1 MCLNCRTAGIQMP
14 FLLRLFPS
22 ELRCF
27 QNTWT
32 RTITLGAETACLHL
46 ILQMK
51 CREYPHPSKPV
62 GCLSVSSA
70 PVLTGHS
77 DIPRLS
83 FTGFLSWQEE
93 QLYKAFCFQDSMR
106 SSPSVGSVHADA
118 YPSTRRNGFPQVK
131 GPSLLRP
138 EHCNHSAGGLQGRI
152 RSRVLYMGMDAA
164 AQATGQVQHR
174 RAAQE

>member
-1 MCLNCRTAGIQMP
+1 MP

-32 RTITLGAETACLHL
+32 RTITLGAKTACLHL

-118 YPSTRRNGFPQVK
+118 YPSTRRNGLPPVK
-131 GPSLLRP
+131 GPSLRRP
-138 EHCNHSAGGLQGRI
+138 ERCNHSAGGLQGRI
-152 RSRVLYMGMDAA
+152 RSRVLYMGMEA

-174 RAAQE
+174 QAAQE

>member
-1 MCLNCRTAGIQMP
+1 MRLLWGWEAALRGGSDHTGQAWMCLNYRTAGIQMP
-14 FLLRLFPS
+14 FLLGLFPS

-93 QLYKAFCFQDSMR
+93 QLYKAFLLSGFHEVFSVCR
-106 SSPSVGSVHADA
+106 VSSCRRLSIHQTERVSSGKGSI
-118 YPSTRRNGFPQVK
+118 S
-131 GPSLLRP
+131 
-138 EHCNHSAGGLQGRI
+138 
-152 RSRVLYMGMDAA
+152 AA
-164 AQATGQVQHR
+164 AGAL
-174 RAAQE
+174 